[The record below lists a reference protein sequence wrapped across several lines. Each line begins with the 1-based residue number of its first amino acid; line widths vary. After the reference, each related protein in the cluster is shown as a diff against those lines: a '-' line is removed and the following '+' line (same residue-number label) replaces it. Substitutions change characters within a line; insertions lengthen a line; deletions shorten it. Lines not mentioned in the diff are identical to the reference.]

1 MRRGEIWTAAGN
13 AEYAGKPRPAVV
25 IQADQYDATDSVT
38 VCPFTTDAVVA
49 PDFRIVVEASGEN
62 GLQRQSSLMADKL
75 LTMPRAKLGRRVGR
89 LSDQD
94 LARLN
99 SAIIVFLGLA
109 N

>member
-1 MRRGEIWTAAGN
+1 MKRGEIWTAAGR
-13 AEYAGKPRPAVV
+13 AEYAGKPRPAVIV
-25 IQADQYDATDSVT
+25 QADRYDATESIT
-38 VCPFTTDAVVA
+38 ICPFTTDEVDA
-49 PDFRIVVEASGEN
+49 PDFRIVVEASEEN
-62 GLQRQSSLMADKL
+62 GLQQQSSLMADKL

-109 N
+109 V